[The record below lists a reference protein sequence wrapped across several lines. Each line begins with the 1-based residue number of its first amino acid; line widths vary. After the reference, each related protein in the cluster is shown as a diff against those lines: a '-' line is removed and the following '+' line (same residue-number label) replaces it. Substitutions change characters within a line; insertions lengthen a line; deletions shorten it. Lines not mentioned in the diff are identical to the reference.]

1 MRAGTHLPYI
11 MRLCEEVQVWLKVIL
26 VYGPLGAVLVG
37 LLKWVTANCPPGFCS
52 NWSLQQGFC
61 RDLRSAWPSQ
71 QVVCDN
77 CKVSIPCWNPVSVP
91 FPSILSKLRVKS
103 CSWGVLI
110 RDMRTCRVWA
120 GFWVPGSIMGWA
132 WYYLVWITAL
142 CLSSSESIIITAF
155 GVNEVWK
162 GLLQSD
168 FAPPKGGQTDH
179 L

>member
-1 MRAGTHLPYI
+1 MKRSRFGW
-11 MRLCEEVQVWLKVIL
+11 RLFLCMVLLEQSSLGCWSELQLTALLGFVPTEVSSK
-26 VYGPLGAVLVG
+26 
-37 LLKWVTANCPPGFCS
+37 
-52 NWSLQQGFC
+52 GFC

-110 RDMRTCRVWA
+110 RDMRTCRVWE

-142 CLSSSESIIITAF
+142 WLSPSESIIITAF